1 MQISL
6 FDIIAMVVNFFI
18 TLFLL
23 QKFLYKPVMGIMEK
37 RQAMVEETIRE
48 SETKMQEADELI
60 ETYRGRLEGIE
71 DEGRTMLEKAR
82 KEAQETKERLL
93 TGYRAEAEERRDAYF
108 AEVEDQKESFEA
120 ALRRTLGTS
129 SLRLA
134 RNILEN
140 LTGDDLEAKS
150 FDTLLQRIRELPER
164 SDGIPARDASLIL
177 SSAKPVP
184 EERRREV
191 EKTLSD
197 TLGSAQDIRYE
208 VDEDLVIGY
217 ALNFESY
224 TLQVNARKYLE
235 ETERAVMEQLRQK
248 PH

>member
-37 RQAMVEETIRE
+37 RQAMVEATIRE

-71 DEGRTMLEKAR
+71 DEERTMLDRAR

-93 TGYRAEAEERRDAYF
+93 TGYRADADERRDAYF
-108 AEVEDQKESFEA
+108 AEVEEQKDSFETM
-120 ALRRTLGTS
+120 LRRTLGTS
-129 SLRLA
+129 SLSLA
-134 RNILEN
+134 RNILRN
-140 LTGDDLEAKS
+140 LTGDDLEEKS
-150 FDTLLQRIRELPER
+150 FDTLIQRIRELQER
-164 SDGIPARDASLIL
+164 SDGIPVSGAPLIL
-177 SSAKPVP
+177 TSAKPVP
-184 EERRREV
+184 DERRRKV
-191 EKTLSD
+191 EKTLRD
-197 TLGSAQDIRYE
+197 TLGSAPDLRYE

-217 ALNFESY
+217 ALDFESY
-224 TLQVNARKYLE
+224 TLQANARKYLE
-235 ETERAVMEQLRQK
+235 ESERAVMEQLRQK
-248 PH
+248 PN